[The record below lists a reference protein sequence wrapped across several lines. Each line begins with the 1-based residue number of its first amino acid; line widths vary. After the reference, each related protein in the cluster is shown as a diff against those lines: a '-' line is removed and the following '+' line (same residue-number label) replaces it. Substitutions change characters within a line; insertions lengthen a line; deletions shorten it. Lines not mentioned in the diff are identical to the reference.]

1 MNNFGS
7 KKSGH
12 ALEFLATAMETIED
26 NVVGSNPPDDGWTSI
41 ADQLPDHDRMVEVWN
56 SGVDQVEEAIFDAAA
71 KRWRSHNPLIL
82 YMFGEI
88 THWREKA

>member
-1 MNNFGS
+1 MNNSGS

-26 NVVGSNPPDDGWTSI
+26 NVVGSNPPGEGWISI
-41 ADQLPDHDRMVEVWN
+41 AGQLPSHDRMVEVWN
-56 SGVDQVEEAIFDAAA
+56 SGVDQIEDALFDTVEN
-71 KRWRSHNPLIL
+71 RWQSTNPFTM

-88 THWREKA
+88 THWREKI